1 MLAAD
6 VLPCCAALE
15 RRSELVDRLS
25 LGRTVMNG
33 KAGAAES
40 TAQPTI
46 LEKQLAVVVDQVRAT
61 NAVNMIKVDPGF

>member
-1 MLAAD
+1 
-6 VLPCCAALE
+6 
-15 RRSELVDRLS
+15 
-25 LGRTVMNG
+25 MNG

-61 NAVNMIKVDPGF
+61 NAVNMIKVEPGF